1 MSNQQIFNVELEPV
15 KMTPVLKKHFKTI
28 SKWALFVGI
37 FGALGLICSLFL
49 TIILAYRTMDDFFYR
64 YNGLTPLIISFVV
77 STITFFAVFFHLKF
91 ALKMQNALKWDNQD
105 AFDSAWASLLNY
117 FRFLGIWAI
126 IMLMLTAS
134 FLNSLS

>member
-1 MSNQQIFNVELEPV
+1 MSNPPSIHVELEPV
-15 KMTPVLKKHFKTI
+15 KMTPVLKNHFKTI
-28 SKWALFVGI
+28 TRWALGIGI
-37 FGALGLICSLFL
+37 FGGLGLLCSMFL

-105 AFDSAWASLLNY
+105 AFDSAWVSFLNY
-117 FRFLGIWAI
+117 FRFLGIWTI
-126 IMLMLTAS
+126 IMLMLVVSILTEMA
-134 FLNSLS
+134 